1 MTVPAAGPPHRA
13 DTQHVCVRHPDR
25 PTGLRCTRCDRP
37 ACPECLREAPV
48 GMQCVDCVS
57 AGARSTPRAR
67 RRVGSSTPVV
77 VPTLIAVNVAVFV
90 LTAIDAGSVA
100 NNSAG
105 AVFDAAALAPIQV
118 AGGGWWRL
126 VTSGFLHIG
135 PLHLLFNMIALWF
148 IGKDIEIV
156 LGRLRFSVLY
166 GVSLLGGS
174 AAVMLFGSPAGA
186 VAGASGAIF
195 GLMGALIVLLRR
207 LQLPMGS
214 ALVIVAINV
223 VFSLTFPGISLL
235 GHLGG
240 LVTGT
245 VVAAGMVHG
254 PARSRPAA
262 GFVVAGGVVVVLLVA
277 IVLRDVSFGSIVC
290 DAGTLCRRGA

>member
-1 MTVPAAGPPHRA
+1 MSVPAGGPPEA
-13 DTQHVCVRHPDR
+13 QTQVCVRHPDR
-25 PTGLRCTRCDRP
+25 PTGLRCIRCDRP
-37 ACPECLREAPV
+37 ACPQCLREAPV

-67 RRVGSSTPVV
+67 VRSSSTPVV
-77 VPTLIAVNVAVFV
+77 VPTLIAINVAVFV
-90 LTAIDAGSVA
+90 LTVINAGSVA
-100 NNSAG
+100 DNASG
-105 AVFDAAALAPIQV
+105 SLFAATALAPVQV

-135 PLHLLFNMIALWF
+135 LLHLLFNMIALWF
-148 IGKDIEIV
+148 IGRDVELV

-166 GVSLLGGS
+166 GASLLGGS
-174 AAVMLFGSPAGA
+174 AAVMLFGNPGGE

-195 GLMGALIVLLRR
+195 GLMGALLVLLRR
-207 LQLPMGS
+207 MQLPMTQ
-214 ALVIVAINV
+214 ALVIVGLNV
-223 VFSLTFPGISLL
+223 VLSLTVPGISLL

-240 LVTGT
+240 LVVGV

-262 GFVVAGGVVVVLLVA
+262 GLVVAGSVVAVLVVA
-277 IVLRDVSFGSIVC
+277 ILLRDVSFGSVVC
-290 DAGTLCRRGA
+290 DSATVCRRGA

>member
-1 MTVPAAGPPHRA
+1 MSVPAGGPPHQA
-13 DTQHVCVRHPDR
+13 ETHVCVRHPDR
-25 PTGLRCTRCDRP
+25 PTGLRCTRCNRP
-37 ACPECLREAPV
+37 ACPQCLREAPV

-67 RRVGSSTPVV
+67 VRPSSPVV
-77 VPTLIAVNVAVFV
+77 VPVLIAVNVAVFL
-90 LTAIDAGSVA
+90 LTVVNAGSVA
-100 NNSAG
+100 DNASGSA
-105 AVFDAAALAPIQV
+105 FAATALAPVQV

-135 PLHLLFNMIALWF
+135 LLHLLFNMIALWF
-148 IGKDIEIV
+148 IGRDVELV

-174 AAVMLFGSPAGA
+174 AAVMLFGSPAGE

-207 LQLPMGS
+207 LQLPMTQ
-214 ALVIVAINV
+214 ALVIVGLNV
-223 VFSLTFPGISLL
+223 VLSLTVPGISLL

-240 LVTGT
+240 LVVGV

-262 GFVVAGGVVVVLLVA
+262 GLVVAGGVVVVLVVA
-277 IVLRDVSFGSIVC
+277 IVLRDVSFGSVVC
-290 DAGTLCRRGA
+290 DSATVCRRGA

>member
-1 MTVPAAGPPHRA
+1 MSVPAGGPPPRA
-13 DTQHVCVRHPDR
+13 ETHVCVRHPDR

-37 ACPECLREAPV
+37 ACPECLREASV

-57 AGARSTPRAR
+57 AGARATPRAR
-67 RRVGSSTPVV
+67 TFRRPSTPVV
-77 VPTLIAVNVAVFV
+77 VPLLIAVNVAVFV

-100 NNSAG
+100 DNASG
-105 AVFDAAALAPIQV
+105 SVFDAAALVPVQV

-148 IGKDIEIV
+148 IGRDIELV

-166 GVSLLGGS
+166 GVSLVGGS
-174 AAVMLFGSPAGA
+174 AAVMLFGSPTGP

-195 GLMGALIVLLRR
+195 GLMGALVVLLRR
-207 LQLPMGS
+207 LQLPMTS
-214 ALVIVAINV
+214 ALVIVGLNLVI
-223 VFSLTFPGISLL
+223 SLTVPGISLL

-240 LVTGT
+240 LVVGA

-262 GFVVAGGVVVVLLVA
+262 GLAVAGAVLVVLVVA

-290 DAGTLCRRGA
+290 DSATVCRRTA

>member
-1 MTVPAAGPPHRA
+1 
-13 DTQHVCVRHPDR
+13 
-25 PTGLRCTRCDRP
+25 
-37 ACPECLREAPV
+37 
-48 GMQCVDCVS
+48 MQCVDCVS

-67 RRVGSSTPVV
+67 VRRPSTPVV
-77 VPTLIAVNVAVFV
+77 VPTLIAINLAVFV
-90 LTAIDAGSVA
+90 LTAIDAGSVSDNA
-100 NNSAG
+100 SG
-105 AVFDAAALAPIQV
+105 SVFAATALAPVQV
-118 AGGGWWRL
+118 AAGGWWRL

-148 IGKDIEIV
+148 IGRDIELV

-174 AAVMLFGSPAGA
+174 AAVMLFGSPGGQ

-207 LQLPMGS
+207 LQLPMTS
-214 ALVIVAINV
+214 ALVIVGINV
-223 VFSLTFPGISLL
+223 VFSLTVPGISLL

-240 LVTGT
+240 LVVGV

-262 GFVVAGGVVVVLLVA
+262 GFLVAGTVVAVLLVA
-277 IVLRDVSFGSIVC
+277 IVLRDVSLGSVVC
-290 DAGTLCRRGA
+290 DGTVCRRGA

>member
-1 MTVPAAGPPHRA
+1 MSVPAGGPPQA
-13 DTQHVCVRHPDR
+13 QTHVCVRHPDR

-37 ACPECLREAPV
+37 ACPECLREASV

-67 RRVGSSTPVV
+67 TARRSDTPVV
-77 VPTLIAVNVAVFV
+77 VPTLIAINVAVFV
-90 LTAIDAGSVA
+90 LTAVNAGSVGDNA
-100 NNSAG
+100 SG
-105 AVFDAAALAPIQV
+105 SVFAAAALAPVQV

-135 PLHLLFNMIALWF
+135 PLHLVFNMIALWF
-148 IGKDIEIV
+148 LGRDVELV

-166 GVSLLGGS
+166 GASLLGGS
-174 AAVMLFGSPAGA
+174 AAVMLFGSPGGE

-195 GLMGALIVLLRR
+195 GLMGALVVLLRR
-207 LQLPMGS
+207 LQLPMTQ
-214 ALVIVAINV
+214 ALIVIAVNV
-223 VFSLTFPGISLL
+223 VLSLTIPGISLL

-240 LVTGT
+240 LVVGAA
-245 VVAAGMVHG
+245 VAAGMVHG

-262 GFVVAGGVVVVLLVA
+262 GLVVAGGIVVLLLVA
-277 IVLRDVSFGSIVC
+277 IVLRDVSFGPIVC
-290 DAGTLCRRGA
+290 DTATSCRRGA

>member
-1 MTVPAAGPPHRA
+1 MSVPAGGPPHRA
-13 DTQHVCVRHPDR
+13 ETHVCVRHPDR
-25 PTGLRCTRCDRP
+25 PTGLRCTRCGRP
-37 ACPECLREAPV
+37 ACPQCLREAPV

-67 RRVGSSTPVV
+67 VRRPSTPVV
-77 VPTLIAVNVAVFV
+77 VPTLIAINVAVFV
-90 LTAIDAGSVA
+90 LTVVDAGSVA
-100 NNSAG
+100 DNASG
-105 AVFDAAALAPIQV
+105 SVFAAAALAPVQV

-135 PLHLLFNMIALWF
+135 LLHLLFNMIALWF
-148 IGKDIEIV
+148 IGRDVELV

-174 AAVMLFGSPAGA
+174 AAVMLFGNPAGQ

-207 LQLPMGS
+207 MQLPMTQ
-214 ALVIVAINV
+214 ALVIVGLNV
-223 VFSLTFPGISLL
+223 VLSLTVPGISLL

-240 LVTGT
+240 LVVGV

-262 GFVVAGGVVVVLLVA
+262 GLVVAGAVVAVLVVA
-277 IVLRDVSFGSIVC
+277 IVLRDVSFGSVVC
-290 DAGTLCRRGA
+290 DTATACRGA

>member
-1 MTVPAAGPPHRA
+1 MTVPAAGPPHQA
-13 DTQHVCVRHPDR
+13 DTQVCVRHPDR

-37 ACPECLREAPV
+37 ACPQCLREAPV

-57 AGARSTPRAR
+57 QGARSTPRAR
-67 RRVGSSTPVV
+67 RRAGSATPVV
-77 VPTLIAVNVAVFV
+77 VGVLIAINVAVFV
-90 LTAIDAGSVA
+90 VTVIDAGSVA
-100 NNSAG
+100 NNASG
-105 AVFDAAALAPIQV
+105 AVFDAAALAPFQV

-135 PLHLLFNMIALWF
+135 LLHLLFNMIALWF
-148 IGKDIEIV
+148 IGRDIELV

-166 GVSLLGGS
+166 GASLLGGS

-207 LQLPMGS
+207 LQLPMTS
-214 ALVIVAINV
+214 ALVIVGLNV

-240 LVTGT
+240 LVVGA

-254 PARSRPAA
+254 PARSRPGA
-262 GFVVAGGVVVVLLVA
+262 GLVVAGGVVAVLLVA
-277 IVLRDVSFGSIVC
+277 IVLRDLSFGSIVC
-290 DAGTLCRRGA
+290 DAGVCRRGS

>member
-1 MTVPAAGPPHRA
+1 MSVPAGGPPQA
-13 DTQHVCVRHPDR
+13 ETHVCVRHPDR

-37 ACPECLREAPV
+37 ACPQCLRDAPV

-67 RRVGSSTPVV
+67 VRRSEGPVV
-77 VPTLIAVNVAVFV
+77 VPTLIGINVAVFV
-90 LTAIDAGSVA
+90 LTVVNAGSVA
-100 NNSAG
+100 DNASG
-105 AVFDAAALAPIQV
+105 SVFAAASLAPVQV
-118 AGGGWWRL
+118 AGGEWWRL

-135 PLHLLFNMIALWF
+135 LLHLVFNMIALWF
-148 IGKDIEIV
+148 IGRDVELV

-174 AAVMLFGSPAGA
+174 TAVMLFGSPGGE

-195 GLMGALIVLLRR
+195 GLMGALLVLLRR
-207 LQLPMGS
+207 MQLPMTS
-214 ALVIVAINV
+214 ALVIVGLNV
-223 VFSLTFPGISLL
+223 VLSLTVPGISLL

-240 LVTGT
+240 LVVGV

-262 GFVVAGGVVVVLLVA
+262 GLVVAGAVVAVLLVA

-290 DAGTLCRRGA
+290 DTATACRRGA

>member
-1 MTVPAAGPPHRA
+1 VA
-13 DTQHVCVRHPDR
+13 DN
-25 PTGLRCTRCDRP
+25 
-37 ACPECLREAPV
+37 A
-48 GMQCVDCVS
+48 S
-57 AGARSTPRAR
+57 
-67 RRVGSSTPVV
+67 
-77 VPTLIAVNVAVFV
+77 
-90 LTAIDAGSVA
+90 
-100 NNSAG
+100 G
-105 AVFDAAALAPIQV
+105 AVFDATALAPIQV

-148 IGKDIEIV
+148 IGRDIELV

-166 GVSLLGGS
+166 GASLLGGS
-174 AAVMLFGSPAGA
+174 AAVMLFGSPTGA

-207 LQLPMGS
+207 LQLPMTS
-214 ALVIVAINV
+214 ALVIVGLNV

-240 LVTGT
+240 LVVGA

-254 PARSRPAA
+254 PARSRPSVGLA
-262 GFVVAGGVVVVLLVA
+262 VAGGVVAVLLVA
-277 IVLRDVSFGSIVC
+277 IVLRDLSFGSIVC
-290 DAGTLCRRGA
+290 DAGTLCRGGS

>member
-1 MTVPAAGPPHRA
+1 MSVPAGGPPQA
-13 DTQHVCVRHPDR
+13 ETHVCVRHPDR

-37 ACPECLREAPV
+37 ACPQCLREAPV

-67 RRVGSSTPVV
+67 FRRASTPVV
-77 VPTLIAVNVAVFV
+77 VPTLIAINVAVFV
-90 LTAIDAGSVA
+90 LTVVNAGSVA
-100 NNSAG
+100 DNASG
-105 AVFDAAALAPIQV
+105 SLFAATALAPVQV

-135 PLHLLFNMIALWF
+135 LLHLVFNMIALWF
-148 IGKDIEIV
+148 IGRDVELV

-174 AAVMLFGSPAGA
+174 AAVMLFGNPVGQ

-207 LQLPMGS
+207 LQLPMTS
-214 ALVIVAINV
+214 ALVIVGLNV
-223 VFSLTFPGISLL
+223 VLSLTVPGISLL

-240 LVTGT
+240 LVVGV

-262 GFVVAGGVVVVLLVA
+262 GLVVAGGVLAVLVVA
-277 IVLRDVSFGSIVC
+277 ILLRDVSFGSVVC
-290 DAGTLCRRGA
+290 DSATVCRRGA

>member
-1 MTVPAAGPPHRA
+1 MSVPAGGPPQA
-13 DTQHVCVRHPDR
+13 ETHVCVRHPDR

-37 ACPECLREAPV
+37 ACPQCLREAPV

-67 RRVGSSTPVV
+67 VRRPSTPVV
-77 VPTLIAVNVAVFV
+77 VPTLIAINVAVFV
-90 LTAIDAGSVA
+90 LTVVNAGSVA
-100 NNSAG
+100 DNASG
-105 AVFDAAALAPIQV
+105 SLFAATALAPVQV

-135 PLHLLFNMIALWF
+135 LLHLVFNMVALWF
-148 IGKDIEIV
+148 IGRDVELV

-174 AAVMLFGSPAGA
+174 AAVMLFGSPAGE

-207 LQLPMGS
+207 MQLPMTS
-214 ALVIVAINV
+214 ALVIVGLNV
-223 VFSLTFPGISLL
+223 VLSLTVPGISLL

-240 LVTGT
+240 LVVGV

-262 GFVVAGGVVVVLLVA
+262 GLVVAGAVVVVLVVA
-277 IVLRDVSFGSIVC
+277 IVLRDVSFGPVVC
-290 DAGTLCRRGA
+290 DTATLCRRGA

>member
-13 DTQHVCVRHPDR
+13 DTQVCVRHPDR

-37 ACPECLREAPV
+37 ACPECLREAAV

-57 AGARSTPRAR
+57 AGARSTPRVR
-67 RRVGSSTPVV
+67 RQVGSSTPVV
-77 VPTLIAVNVAVFV
+77 VPTLIAINVAVFV
-90 LTAIDAGSVA
+90 LTVINAGSVA
-100 NNSAG
+100 NNTDGSLFA
-105 AVFDAAALAPIQV
+105 AAALAPVQV

-135 PLHLLFNMIALWF
+135 LLHLLFNMIALWF
-148 IGKDIEIV
+148 IGRDIELV

-174 AAVMLFGSPAGA
+174 AAVMLFGSPGGT

-195 GLMGALIVLLRR
+195 GLMGALVVLLRR
-207 LQLPMGS
+207 MRLPMTQ
-214 ALVIVAINV
+214 ALVIIGINV
-223 VFSLTFPGISLL
+223 VLSLTIPGISLL

-240 LVTGT
+240 LVVGA

-262 GFVVAGGVVVVLLVA
+262 GLVVAGGVVVVLLLA

-290 DAGTLCRRGA
+290 DTAASCRRTA

>member
-1 MTVPAAGPPHRA
+1 MSVPAGGPPSPAETR
-13 DTQHVCVRHPDR
+13 VCVRHPDR

-37 ACPECLREAPV
+37 ACPACLREASV

-57 AGARSTPRAR
+57 AGSRTTPRAR
-67 RRVGSSTPVV
+67 TVRRSSTPVV
-77 VPTLIAVNVAVFV
+77 VLTLIAINVAVFA
-90 LTAIDAGSVA
+90 LTAIDAGSVTDNA
-100 NNSAG
+100 SG
-105 AVFDAAALAPIQV
+105 SLFAATALAPVQV

-148 IGKDIEIV
+148 IGRDIELV

-174 AAVMLFGSPAGA
+174 AAVMVFGSPGGE

-195 GLMGALIVLLRR
+195 GLMGALVVLLRR
-207 LQLPMGS
+207 LQLPLTS
-214 ALVIVAINV
+214 ALVVIGLNV
-223 VFSLTFPGISLL
+223 VLSLTIPGISLL

-240 LVTGT
+240 LVVGAA
-245 VVAAGMVHG
+245 VAAGMVHG

-262 GFVVAGGVVVVLLVA
+262 GFVVAGGIVVVLLVA
-277 IVLRDVSFGSIVC
+277 ILLRDLSFGSIVC
-290 DAGTLCRRGA
+290 DTATSCRRGA

>member
-1 MTVPAAGPPHRA
+1 MSVPAGGPPSPA
-13 DTQHVCVRHPDR
+13 ETHVCVRHPDR

-37 ACPECLREAPV
+37 ACPQCLREAPV

-67 RRVGSSTPVV
+67 VRPSSPVV
-77 VPTLIAVNVAVFV
+77 VPVLIAVNVAVFL
-90 LTAIDAGSVA
+90 LTVVNAGSVA
-100 NNSAG
+100 DNAAG
-105 AVFDAAALAPIQV
+105 SVFAATALAPVQV

-135 PLHLLFNMIALWF
+135 LLHLLFNMIALWF
-148 IGKDIEIV
+148 IGRDVELV

-174 AAVMLFGSPAGA
+174 TAVMLFGNPVGE

-195 GLMGALIVLLRR
+195 GLMGALLVLLRR
-207 LQLPMGS
+207 MQLPMTS
-214 ALVIVAINV
+214 ALVIVGLNV
-223 VFSLTFPGISLL
+223 VLSLTVPGISLL

-240 LVTGT
+240 LVVGV

-262 GFVVAGGVVVVLLVA
+262 GLVVAGAVVVVLVVA
-277 IVLRDVSFGSIVC
+277 IVLRDVSFGSVVC
-290 DAGTLCRRGA
+290 DTATTCRRGA

>member
-1 MTVPAAGPPHRA
+1 MSVPGGGAPHQA
-13 DTQHVCVRHPDR
+13 QTHVCVRHPDR

-37 ACPECLREAPV
+37 ACPQCLREAPV

-57 AGARSTPRAR
+57 AGARATPRAR
-67 RRVGSSTPVV
+67 VRRSSTPVV
-77 VPTLIAVNVAVFV
+77 VPTLIAINVVVFV
-90 LTAIDAGSVA
+90 LTAINAGSVTDNA
-100 NNSAG
+100 SG
-105 AVFDAAALAPIQV
+105 SIFAATALAPIQV

-148 IGKDIEIV
+148 IGRDIELV

-174 AAVMLFGSPAGA
+174 AAVMLFGSPTGA

-207 LQLPMGS
+207 LQLPMTS
-214 ALVIVAINV
+214 ALVIIGLNV

-240 LVTGT
+240 LVVGA

-262 GFVVAGGVVVVLLVA
+262 GFAVAGAVVVVLVLA
-277 IVLRDVSFGSIVC
+277 IVLRDVSFGSVVC
-290 DAGTLCRRGA
+290 DSATVCRGV

>member
-1 MTVPAAGPPHRA
+1 MTVPAGGPPHQA
-13 DTQHVCVRHPDR
+13 DTHVCVRHPDR

-57 AGARSTPRAR
+57 AGARATPRAR
-67 RRVGSSTPVV
+67 RRVGGSTPVV
-77 VPTLIAVNVAVFV
+77 VPTLIAINVAVFLV
-90 LTAIDAGSVA
+90 TVIDAGSVA
-100 NNSAG
+100 NNSSG
-105 AVFDAAALAPIQV
+105 AVFAAAALAPIQV

-135 PLHLLFNMIALWF
+135 LLHLLFNMIALWF
-148 IGKDIEIV
+148 IGRDVELV

-166 GVSLLGGS
+166 GASLLGGS
-174 AAVMLFGSPAGA
+174 AAVMLFGSPTGA

-207 LQLPMGS
+207 MQLPMTS
-214 ALVIVAINV
+214 ALVIVGLNV
-223 VFSLTFPGISLL
+223 VLSLTVPGISLL

-240 LVTGT
+240 LVVGA

-262 GFVVAGGVVVVLLVA
+262 GLAIAGGVVVVLLVA
-277 IVLRDVSFGSIVC
+277 IVLRDLSFGSIVC
-290 DAGTLCRRGA
+290 DAASLCRRGA

>member
-1 MTVPAAGPPHRA
+1 MSVPAGGPPQA
-13 DTQHVCVRHPDR
+13 ETHVCVRHPDR

-37 ACPECLREAPV
+37 ACPQCLREAPV

-67 RRVGSSTPVV
+67 VRRPGTPVV
-77 VPTLIAVNVAVFV
+77 VPTLIAVNVVVFV
-90 LTAIDAGSVA
+90 LTVINAGSVA
-100 NNSAG
+100 DNASG
-105 AVFDAAALAPIQV
+105 SLFAATALAPVQV

-135 PLHLLFNMIALWF
+135 LLHLVFNMVALWF
-148 IGKDIEIV
+148 IGRDVELV

-166 GVSLLGGS
+166 GASLLGGS
-174 AAVMLFGSPAGA
+174 TAVMLFGSPAGE

-207 LQLPMGS
+207 MQLPMTS
-214 ALVIVAINV
+214 VLVIVGLNIV
-223 VFSLTFPGISLL
+223 LSLTVPGISLL

-240 LVTGT
+240 LVVGA

-254 PARSRPAA
+254 PAHSRPAA
-262 GFVVAGGVVVVLLVA
+262 GLVVAGAVVAVLVVA
-277 IVLRDVSFGSIVC
+277 IVLRDVSFGSVVC
-290 DAGTLCRRGA
+290 DSATLCRRGA

>member
-1 MTVPAAGPPHRA
+1 MSVPAGGPPQA
-13 DTQHVCVRHPDR
+13 ETHVCVRHPDR

-37 ACPECLREAPV
+37 ACPQCLREAPV

-67 RRVGSSTPVV
+67 FRRASTPVV
-77 VPTLIAVNVAVFV
+77 VPTLIAINVAVFV
-90 LTAIDAGSVA
+90 LTVVNAGSVA
-100 NNSAG
+100 DNASG
-105 AVFDAAALAPIQV
+105 SLFAATALAPVQV

-135 PLHLLFNMIALWF
+135 LLHLVFNMIALWF
-148 IGKDIEIV
+148 IGRDVELV

-174 AAVMLFGSPAGA
+174 AAVMLFGNPVGQ

-207 LQLPMGS
+207 LQLPMTS
-214 ALVIVAINV
+214 ALVIVGLNV
-223 VFSLTFPGISLL
+223 VLSLTVPGISLL

-240 LVTGT
+240 LVVGV

-262 GFVVAGGVVVVLLVA
+262 GLVVAGGVLAVLVVA
-277 IVLRDVSFGSIVC
+277 ILLRNVSFGSVVC
-290 DAGTLCRRGA
+290 DSATVCRRGA

>member
-1 MTVPAAGPPHRA
+1 MSVPAGGPPNQA
-13 DTQHVCVRHPDR
+13 ETHVCVRHPDR
-25 PTGLRCTRCDRP
+25 PTGLRCTRCERP
-37 ACPECLREAPV
+37 ACPECLRDASV
-48 GMQCVDCVS
+48 GMQCVDCVA

-67 RRVGSSTPVV
+67 AVRRASTPVV
-77 VPTLIAVNVAVFV
+77 VPTLIAINVAVFA
-90 LTAIDAGSVA
+90 LTAIDAGSVTDNA
-100 NNSAG
+100 SG
-105 AVFDAAALAPIQV
+105 PVFAAAALAPVQV

-148 IGKDIEIV
+148 IGRDIELV

-174 AAVMLFGSPAGA
+174 AAVMLFGSPGGE

-207 LQLPMGS
+207 LQLPMTQ
-214 ALVIVAINV
+214 ALVVIGLNVAL
-223 VFSLTFPGISLL
+223 SLTIPGISLL

-240 LVTGT
+240 LVVGT
-245 VVAAGMVHG
+245 AVAAGMVHG

-262 GFVVAGGVVVVLLVA
+262 GLVVAGGIAVVLLVA
-277 IVLRDVSFGSIVC
+277 ILLRDVSFGAVVC
-290 DAGTLCRRGA
+290 DTATSCRRGA